1 MRIIIVA
8 LSVLIFPAYVFG
20 HHSRA
25 EFANETVEI
34 EGVLT
39 EVVWQN
45 PHIALFV
52 DVTGD
57 DGEVESWRIE
67 GWSRPAALEASGVTQ
82 DLFAIGET
90 ITVAG
95 RSSRL
100 RQALLATNVL
110 LAGGTEA
117 VVAPVDR
124 RWDGPVL
131 GTESEPAP
139 QMADAT
145 AENLGLFRA
154 WYPDGNPMMVLRR
167 FSFTEQAL
175 ASRQTWD
182 PVDNPIVRCDP
193 IGLPV
198 PMFHGRPIQF
208 SDDGQSIG
216 LHHSYLDTRR
226 NIHVDDAP
234 AAANQEPSPLGYST
248 GHWADEQTLVI
259 ETSRINYPVFH
270 IDGTSQTDAIKITEH
285 YSLSAD
291 QTRLELQLTIEDP
304 ATLTETGTANMSF
317 VALDEPFS
325 VYECNVF

>member
-1 MRIIIVA
+1 MRIIIAA
-8 LSVLIFPAYVFG
+8 LSVLLVPASVLG
-20 HHSRA
+20 HHSRS

-57 DGEVESWRIE
+57 NGEVENWRIE
-67 GWSRPAALEASGVTQ
+67 GWSRPAALEASGVMQ
-82 DLFAIGET
+82 DLFVVGDT

-100 RQALLATNVL
+100 RQALLATNVRF
-110 LAGGTEA
+110 AGGMEA
-117 VVAPVDR
+117 VVAPVDP

-139 QMADAT
+139 QMANAT
-145 AENLGLFRA
+145 AEDLGFFRA
-154 WYPDGNPMMVLRR
+154 WYPDGNPMMALRR
-167 FSFTEQAL
+167 FSFTEQAQ
-175 ASRQTWD
+175 ASREDWD
-182 PVDNPIVRCDP
+182 PVDNPIVRCEP

-208 SDDGQSIG
+208 IDNGQSIG

-226 NIHVDDAP
+226 SVHMGEDL
-234 AAANQEPSPLGYST
+234 AAADQAPSPLGYSR
-248 GHWADEQTLVI
+248 GHWEDERTLVI
-259 ETSRINYPVFH
+259 ETSKINYPVFH
-270 IDGTSQTDAIKITEH
+270 IDGTSQSDAIRITER